1 MLVQTGYSS
10 IVLYYQ
16 LLLMNGCL
24 GVKYFHCHNWQFLK
38 YFFISF
44 TWLHLVLVVA
54 CRMVGLSG
62 VALTVTECGI
72 VGPLTSLNGGAGE
85 AVRVEMTPAQ
95 EEDSPHEKWEAPSPS
110 ALFNPSSRY
119 LPCTFIIKNG
129 LYILWFWF
137 WEIKD
142 EDSFMLWR
150 PCCLVTK
157 LCPTL
162 CDPLDCSPPGS
173 SVHGQEYWSG
183 LPFPSP
189 ESLSFKIVFFFF

>member
-162 CDPLDCSPPGS
+162 
-173 SVHGQEYWSG
+173 
-183 LPFPSP
+183 
-189 ESLSFKIVFFFF
+189 